1 MTVYAGG
8 IFSLADDETDAGPA
22 LGLATLQFIDF
33 VFHLIFHRVSLGR
46 RLS

>member
-1 MTVYAGG
+1 MTVYRG
-8 IFSLADDETDAGPA
+8 IFSLAEDDFCHAW
-22 LGLATLQFIDF
+22 LGQATLQFIDF